1 MCRPTQPTNTKSTN
15 EATRSSVAVNCSRDT
30 DEICKTV
37 FEKPEKQVKLKDLPS
52 DKEAL
57 KKSDPFMYFSIPTVR
72 SEVLGMDAVGDAT
85 QESSF
90 VTRKSRISVERHVN
104 LVFEELFGELAD
116 VESETDRD
124 SDEADDYLSFVFGS
138 Q

>member
-1 MCRPTQPTNTKSTN
+1 M
-15 EATRSSVAVNCSRDT
+15 
-30 DEICKTV
+30 
-37 FEKPEKQVKLKDLPS
+37 KLKDLPS

-116 VESETDRD
+116 VESETDGD